1 MRFLWLLPA
10 LFLTAQG
17 CPPLSERVYLYLNEP
32 GVSLKPVPAKRIET
46 LRRQI
51 GAKELSVRK
60 GPEGVPAIAVV
71 APRPEEIP
79 EKISTSVDL
88 GPWFTK
94 KECLKSWEAFHRC
107 MNRGEN
113 RRDEMLYRHIER
125 EFVSKVFCEEGEKC
139 PDGDFAKW
147 RLVWENPALIRI
159 EADIGKGGFEN
170 LQEAKESLHRIN
182 ALLKRTVYGARFP
195 EDYGEGTGPEEI
207 FAIGT
212 RARQDYDFSE
222 AVMRALSSLT
232 AEGFLSGLG
241 KNDIETLRKLSK
253 GGALIY
259 YLPAR
264 CIAVP
269 ESTPQSGAASPQA
282 GDAWRQPPGGET
294 AGWHTQSDSAR
305 IRFDA
310 GWCPRLEI
318 LR

>member
-1 MRFLWLLPA
+1 MRFLWLLLV

-17 CPPLSERVYLYLNEP
+17 CPPLSDRIYLYLNEP
-32 GVSLKPVPAKRIET
+32 GVSLQPVPAEQIET
-46 LRRQI
+46 MRRLI

-60 GPEGVPAIAVV
+60 TPEGVPAIAVV
-71 APRPEEIP
+71 APRPDEIP

-88 GPWFTK
+88 TPWFAK

-113 RRDEMLYRHIER
+113 RRDEVFYRQIER
-125 EFVSKVFCEEGEKC
+125 KFVSKIVCEEGEKC
-139 PDGDFAKW
+139 PEEDFAKW
-147 RLVWENPALIRI
+147 RLVWESPALIRI
-159 EADIGKGGFEN
+159 EAEIGKGGFES
-170 LQEAKESLHRIN
+170 LQKAKESLHRIN

-207 FAIGT
+207 FAIEKRT
-212 RARQDYDFSE
+212 RQNYDFSE
-222 AVMRALSSLT
+222 AVTTVVSSLA

-241 KNDIETLRKLSK
+241 KNDIETLRKLAK

-264 CIAVP
+264 CLQA
-269 ESTPQSGAASPQA
+269 SQSGAASPQA
-282 GDAWRQPPGGET
+282 RDAWRRPPGGET
-294 AGWHTQSDSAR
+294 AGWHTRSNSAR
-305 IRFDA
+305 IRFDTD
-310 GWCPRLEI
+310 WCPHLEI